1 MKKRTRIL
9 ADRGITLIELLTT
22 VVLIGIIAAMISPK
36 FERAYKRMQF
46 RSATRDVTSTLKLAR
61 SMAVTSKDQYGV
73 YFNSGDRTV
82 TLFRDKADLSS
93 FNFTSGDSAIRVDT
107 LPVEF
112 SYLATDVGNNVI
124 TFRANGSAG
133 FSGGGNV
140 YTIAYCSDLVGIQSL
155 NVLASTGRVH
165 SDQWYY

>member
-1 MKKRTRIL
+1 MKKQNRIL
-9 ADRGITLIELLTT
+9 GVRGITLIELMTT
-22 VVLIGIIAAMISPK
+22 VVIIGIMAAMISPK
-36 FERAYKRMQF
+36 FEKAYKRMQF
-46 RSATRDVTSTLKLAR
+46 RSATRDLSSTLKLAR

-73 YFNSGDRTV
+73 FFNTSDRTV
-82 TLFRDKADLSS
+82 TLFRDIADLSS
-93 FNFTSGDSAIRVDT
+93 FNFVTGDSTIRVDT
-107 LPVEF
+107 LPEEF
-112 SYLATDVGNNVI
+112 SYIATDVGNNVI

-133 FSGGGNV
+133 FTGGGNI